1 MIFVIVFYIY
11 KQPKSLTLKKVL
23 LDSLRLN
30 AILESSVD
38 SIITINERGLIQSV
52 NIATSKLF
60 GYGKEELI
68 GQNVSVLMPNPHAKN
83 HDKYLS
89 NYLETGVAKIIGIGR
104 EVEAK
109 HKSGEIF
116 PVLLSIS
123 EVKFEDGVI
132 FTGIIHDITE
142 IKEAEKK
149 LRVLNS
155 QLEERVEERTSKLTD
170 VVNKLLKT
178 NRDLENEVKLRKEAE
193 DALICSEKELKSMLS
208 KEKEL
213 NDMKSKFVTLAS
225 HEFRT
230 PLSTIL
236 SSANLIEKYEK
247 EDDQEKRERHVKKI
261 SQAVHNLNNILN
273 DFLSLG
279 KLDEGKIGYEI
290 SSFCLKSLIKDV
302 SEQLEGM
309 LKPGQSIKLF
319 LEEEI
324 MINNDKNMMHNI
336 LVNLISNAIKYSP
349 QNSDIEIYVQSVSKD
364 IMKVCVRDHGIG
376 IPESEQGNIF
386 SRFFRANNASTYQG
400 TGLGLHLVQS
410 YAEKMGGMV
419 SFESKCG
426 EGSKFYVTIPSLN
439 IL

>member
-1 MIFVIVFYIY
+1 MN
-11 KQPKSLTLKKVL
+11 KNL

-38 SIITINERGLIQSV
+38 SIITINERGVIQSV
-52 NIATSKLF
+52 NIATANLF
-60 GYGKEELI
+60 GFTKEELT
-68 GQNVSVLMPNPHAKN
+68 GQNVSILMPNPHAKN
-83 HDKYLS
+83 HDKYLT

-109 HKSGEIF
+109 HKNGTLF

-123 EVKFEDGVI
+123 EVRFEDGII
-132 FTGIIHDITE
+132 FTGIIHDITN
-142 IKEAEKK
+142 IKEAELK
-149 LRVLNS
+149 LKELNS
-155 QLEERVEERTSKLTD
+155 QLEEHVEERTSKLTD

-178 NRDLENEVKLRKEAE
+178 NRDLENEVKRRKEAE
-193 DALICSEKELKSMLS
+193 DALKCSEKELKSSLS

-279 KLDEGKIGYEI
+279 KLDEGKIGFEV
-290 SSFCLKSLIKDV
+290 STFCLKSLIADV
-302 SEQLEGM
+302 AEQLEGM
-309 LKPGQSIKLF
+309 LKPGQKIQL
-319 LEEEI
+319 LIENDLL
-324 MINNDKNMMHNI
+324 INNDKNMMHNI
-336 LVNLISNAIKYSP
+336 LINLISNAIKYSP
-349 QNSDIEIYVQSVSKD
+349 ENTDIEIYVRFLSKD
-364 IMKVCVRDHGIG
+364 LFKICVKDSGIG